1 MDTVKK
7 FVDKAQ
13 GEHDT
18 SEEPTKFSSGYHHP
32 PQTQSQPGLERD
44 IHPKPAKTHLPTED
58 TQGYQLYKAAGK
70 LTGKKALITGGD
82 SGIGRA
88 IAILF
93 AMEGA
98 AVAITYLPEEEEDAQ
113 HTKAQVEKNNG
124 HVVLLAS
131 DLRSPTACREVVER
145 AITALGGDHLDVLVN
160 NAGYQQEQIDIA
172 DITEEQYR
180 RTLQSNLDATFFL
193 SKFALPHMPSGGS
206 IINTASVDAY
216 AGPPAHVDYA
226 ASKGA
231 IIAFTR
237 ALANQQAARGIRV
250 NAVAPG
256 PVWTPLITAS
266 LGVEAQK
273 GLPGWTTMG
282 RIGQPV
288 EAATSFV
295 FLASQDGSFMTGQTM
310 HPNGGIAV
318 GS

>member
-1 MDTVKK
+1 
-7 FVDKAQ
+7 
-13 GEHDT
+13 
-18 SEEPTKFSSGYHHP
+18 
-32 PQTQSQPGLERD
+32 
-44 IHPKPAKTHLPTED
+44 
-58 TQGYQLYKAAGK
+58 
-70 LTGKKALITGGD
+70 
-82 SGIGRA
+82 
-88 IAILF
+88 
-93 AMEGA
+93 
-98 AVAITYLPEEEEDAQ
+98 
-113 HTKAQVEKNNG
+113 
-124 HVVLLAS
+124 
-131 DLRSPTACREVVER
+131 
-145 AITALGGDHLDVLVN
+145 
-160 NAGYQQEQIDIA
+160 
-172 DITEEQYR
+172 
-180 RTLQSNLDATFFL
+180 
-193 SKFALPHMPSGGS
+193 MPSGGS

-318 GS
+318 GSLKLGCTGDCEIRGDLGWSSVVGYSVSQIALPSVCLPTPEDEVCTVYQCRNSVVLYSMLQLK